1 VAGLTRRAALA
12 LSAGAAWPAAAT
24 VATGTNPRWPTPRIT
39 LVLAYPSGGITD
51 RLAQDLAERLRRHLG
66 VTVVPE
72 HRAGAG
78 GTLAMELLG
87 RAAADGSVI
96 ALNAVTP
103 LTLAPWLG
111 ALRYDPVRDVAPLR
125 ALVHT
130 PLLVVGTPSLQAHD
144 WAGMLAQARSQPA
157 GLRWASSGVA
167 STGHLVMEQ
176 VRFETG
182 AALTHVPYKGGG
194 QQLQDALGGQ
204 FEVLSTNLAAA
215 QLLWVQQGR
224 LKALAIGAAAR
235 QSELPAL
242 PTLAEL
248 GLPDANRW
256 STFGLFAP
264 GAMPAP
270 LRARLQQ
277 LLAEV
282 LDADWQD
289 FVRSQFSQPAQLQGA
304 DFAAWIGDEA
314 KRNRRLVNEP
324 GFVR

>member
-1 VAGLTRRAALA
+1 MAGLTRRGALA
-12 LSAGAAWPAAAT
+12 LAAARALPAAAT
-24 VATGTNPRWPTPRIT
+24 RLRWPTPR
-39 LVLAYPSGGITD
+39 LNLLLAYPPGGITD

-66 VTVVPE
+66 VTVLPE
-72 HRAGAG
+72 HRPGAG
-78 GTLAMELLG
+78 GTLAMEVLA
-87 RAAADGSVI
+87 RAAADGSVV

-125 ALVHT
+125 ALANT
-130 PLLVVGTPSLQAHD
+130 PLLVVGTPSLPARD
-144 WAGMLAQARSQPA
+144 WPGMLAQARAQPD

-176 VRFETG
+176 VRIG
-182 AALTHVPYKGGG
+182 ARVPLVHVPYKGGG

-215 QLLWVQQGR
+215 QLQWVRQGR
-224 LKALAIGAAAR
+224 LHALALGAAAR
-235 QSELPAL
+235 HAELPAL

-248 GLPDANRW
+248 GFAEANRW

-270 LRARLQQ
+270 LRARLQH
-277 LLAEV
+277 LLAE
-282 LDADWQD
+282 LLNADWQD
-289 FVRSQFSQPAQLQGA
+289 FVRSQLSDPAPLAGEA
-304 DFAAWIGDEA
+304 FAAWIASEA
-314 KRNRRLVNEP
+314 ERNRRLVGEP
-324 GFVR
+324 GFGR